1 MRYINK
7 FVLVWAFTMS
17 FALVIYGLTV
27 IYKKQPQPQLPTD
40 NELIEIN
47 DSTYYRIN
55 VRIDTTY
62 FYNYE

>member
-1 MRYINK
+1 MKAITEILTIVICLSLG
-7 FVLVWAFTMS
+7 FVLGYRAKKNQIEK
-17 FALVIYGLTV
+17 IY
-27 IYKKQPQPQLPTD
+27 PTD

-62 FYNYE
+62 FYDR